1 MTKRDAQVIIIG
13 AGVIGTACAYF
24 LSRLGIKALVLERNY
39 LCAGA
44 SGASAALITLGSPH
58 PTSDPLDLLRFES
71 HELIRELGHAFGPP
85 IEMIQ
90 GGSLY
95 TITDEKEYREL
106 RRNFDRSEESSDGF
120 RFMEG
125 EEVHR
130 FEPILGPQV
139 MAAYFNPKDF
149 HVNPFRLCEGY
160 LNAALH
166 RGCRVEYGITVHE
179 VTTKNGQV
187 DRVVTDQGDYYAD
200 WVVVAGG
207 AHTPQILAKTGIEV
221 PITPARG
228 QVIITE
234 PCEAITGR
242 VLFLPDH
249 LYIKQ
254 TANGNFYLGSH
265 TEFVGFDSNITL
277 DKITAYSREFSQAV
291 PLFSKL
297 KAVRFFTGFRP
308 LSADERPI
316 IGPLPHCPNLIVASG
331 HGRNG
336 MCYSASTGKAVSELI
351 SAGNTTLP
359 INAFG
364 IERFSNGL
372 EV

>member
-106 RRNFDRSEESSDGF
+106 RRNFDQSEESSDGF

-234 PCEAITGR
+234 PCEAMTGR
-242 VLFLPDH
+242 ILFFPDH
-249 LYIKQ
+249 LYVKQ
-254 TANGNFYLGSH
+254 TAKGNFYLGSH
-265 TEFVGFDSNITL
+265 TEFVGFDSGITL
-277 DKITAYSREFSQAV
+277 DKITAYSHEFSQAV